1 MATAPNRLPLADEEI
16 YYPET
21 DGKPM
26 GETEY
31 HVAAILYLY
40 GALDLYFQ
48 QRKVHVAADLFLYYE
63 QGNPRAVKA
72 PDVMVIKG
80 LDKEFRRIFQTWKE
94 KAVPCVV
101 FEVTSRNTLEED
113 RGGKRDLYARLGV
126 AEYFIFDPEGEA
138 LDPPLE
144 GYRLKDKQY
153 VPIRPGR
160 DGSLRCKELGL
171 RVRAEGYLPRLI
183 DAKTGQPLPT
193 TREIYEHEQQRAEQ
207 AEQERQRAQ
216 QERQR
221 AQQAEQRARQA
232 EAETTRLREELERL
246 RRGE

>member
-1 MATAPNRLPLADEEI
+1 MATAPKHLPPAEEEI

-40 GALDLYFQ
+40 GALDLYLQ
-48 QRKVHVAADLFLYYE
+48 KRKMHVAADLFLYYE

-80 LDKEFRRIFQTWKE
+80 LDKAFRRTFKTWKE

-101 FEVTSRNTLEED
+101 FEVTSASTIDED
-113 RGGKRDLYARLGV
+113 LGGKRDLYARLGV
-126 AEYFIFDPEGEA
+126 AEYFIFDPEEEA

-144 GYRLKDKQY
+144 GYRLKEKQY
-153 VPIRPGR
+153 VPIKPGR
-160 DGSLRCKELGL
+160 DGSLLSKELGL
-171 RVRAEGYLPRLI
+171 RVRAEGYLPRLS

-193 TREIYEHEQQRAEQ
+193 TKEIHEQERQRAEQ
-207 AEQERQRAQ
+207 AEQERQRAEQ
-216 QERQR
+216 QRQR
-221 AQQAEQRARQA
+221 AEQAEQRAEQA
-232 EAETTRLREELERL
+232 EAEATRLREELDRL
-246 RRGE
+246 KRGK

>member
-1 MATAPNRLPLADEEI
+1 SVGLRCQCYARLGARQAAGRRITLSAKTCWGMLQQRSNAVRHRANLWRPPRRRAMATAPNRLALADEEI

-40 GALDLYFQ
+40 GAMDLYFQ
-48 QRKVHVAADLFLYYE
+48 KRKVHVAADLFLYYE

-101 FEVTSRNTLEED
+101 FEVTSRNTIEED
-113 RGGKRDLYARLGV
+113 RGARPELYCPPRR
-126 AEYFIFDPEGEA
+126 P
-138 LDPPLE
+138 PPL
-144 GYRLKDKQY
+144 L
-153 VPIRPGR
+153 
-160 DGSLRCKELGL
+160 L
-171 RVRAEGYLPRLI
+171 
-183 DAKTGQPLPT
+183 
-193 TREIYEHEQQRAEQ
+193 
-207 AEQERQRAQ
+207 
-216 QERQR
+216 
-221 AQQAEQRARQA
+221 
-232 EAETTRLREELERL
+232 
-246 RRGE
+246 

>member
-1 MATAPNRLPLADEEI
+1 MATAPNRLPLAEEEVF
-16 YYPET
+16 YPET

-48 QRKVHVAADLFLYYE
+48 QRQMHVAADLFLYYE

-101 FEVTSRNTLEED
+101 FEVTSRNTIHED
-113 RGGKRDLYARLGV
+113 RGAKRDLYAQLGV

-144 GYRLKDKQY
+144 GYRLKGKQY
-153 VPIRPGR
+153 APLKPGR
-160 DGSLRCKELGL
+160 DGSFLSKELGL

-193 TREIYEHEQQRAEQ
+193 TREMHEQERQRAEQ
-207 AEQERQRAQ
+207 AEQERQRA
-216 QERQR
+216 E
-221 AQQAEQRARQA
+221 AS
-232 EAETTRLREELERL
+232 EAEVARLREELKRL
-246 RRGE
+246 KRGK